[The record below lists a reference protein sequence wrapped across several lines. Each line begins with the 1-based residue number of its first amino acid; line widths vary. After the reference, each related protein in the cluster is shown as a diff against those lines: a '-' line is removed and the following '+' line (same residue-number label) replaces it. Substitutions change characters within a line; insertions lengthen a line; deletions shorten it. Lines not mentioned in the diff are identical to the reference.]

1 MTGGGMTALKAS
13 QVNFYQQNGYFAPI
27 DIFTEDEANKLYTTF
42 RRLENDH
49 GESFWVFFPKIMLS
63 F

>member
-1 MTGGGMTALKAS
+1 MTGGGMTALTAS

-27 DIFTEDEANKLYTTF
+27 DIFTEDEASKLYTKF

-49 GESFWVFFPKIMLS
+49 GEVA
-63 F
+63 